1 MEGPLLKN
9 RYCSENLYKK
19 QKETIS
25 KINSEKKSN
34 TQNYPPKTV
43 QSNQRVVKFSPDN
56 NQWVY
61 TTFST
66 LLNKKT
72 KEESP
77 LIVNDTWSE
86 SNAKASNGIELRNL
100 IFQTEETF
108 NYYITYNKIKANVI
122 LKNDSSFWIFLH
134 SQNSFSERTAT
145 IHFSKEEFS
154 QRIFISFGIFYNK
167 DTELLYKELN
177 KEMLILSFD
186 KDKSQNSSYRRDDA
200 VQLSIL
206 VEDNGSNCIKV
217 ETTLNESSKA
227 NVQTANFFVPVR
239 EEKCRVMIAGS
250 GDQCKVMK
258 FYIEKK
264 YQEQYAKYDSTRSK
278 EEPIECCIII

>member
-1 MEGPLLKN
+1 M
-9 RYCSENLYKK
+9 
-19 QKETIS
+19 
-25 KINSEKKSN
+25 
-34 TQNYPPKTV
+34 
-43 QSNQRVVKFSPDN
+43 
-56 NQWVY
+56 
-61 TTFST
+61 
-66 LLNKKT
+66 LNKKT

-206 VEDNGSNCIKV
+206 VEDNGNNCIKV

-227 NVQTANFFVPVR
+227 NVQTANFLFL
-239 EEKCRVMIAGS
+239 
-250 GDQCKVMK
+250 
-258 FYIEKK
+258 
-264 YQEQYAKYDSTRSK
+264 
-278 EEPIECCIII
+278 

>member
-1 MEGPLLKN
+1 MKGPLLKN

-86 SNAKASNGIELRNL
+86 SNRLRVGVRNLGGSLGSFGSSGAKHACFLIDRDLFEYDSNGYKRHINKWRDNDYDWDSIRKCIEWN
-100 IFQTEETF
+100 
-108 NYYITYNKIKANVI
+108 N
-122 LKNDSSFWIFLH
+122 
-134 SQNSFSERTAT
+134 
-145 IHFSKEEFS
+145 
-154 QRIFISFGIFYNK
+154 
-167 DTELLYKELN
+167 
-177 KEMLILSFD
+177 
-186 KDKSQNSSYRRDDA
+186 
-200 VQLSIL
+200 
-206 VEDNGSNCIKV
+206 
-217 ETTLNESSKA
+217 
-227 NVQTANFFVPVR
+227 
-239 EEKCRVMIAGS
+239 
-250 GDQCKVMK
+250 
-258 FYIEKK
+258 
-264 YQEQYAKYDSTRSK
+264 
-278 EEPIECCIII
+278 

>member
-177 KEMLILSFD
+177 KEMFFSMHLSFAFFC
-186 KDKSQNSSYRRDDA
+186 SPFFIWQERLLQNLQNLNLFNKISKNCQHLNIFKHTRTPNL
-200 VQLSIL
+200 VQMQVLQ
-206 VEDNGSNCIKV
+206 NKV
-217 ETTLNESSKA
+217 
-227 NVQTANFFVPVR
+227 
-239 EEKCRVMIAGS
+239 
-250 GDQCKVMK
+250 
-258 FYIEKK
+258 
-264 YQEQYAKYDSTRSK
+264 
-278 EEPIECCIII
+278 